1 MKNLLKKISFKAFL
15 LVTLFL
21 TLLVFEAA
29 DAQRRGGG
37 SFGGRRGGGGFG
49 GSRRNT
55 PNRTT
60 PRTTT
65 APRTTSTPR
74 TSFGGSRLSS
84 PQNYTQ
90 RYGTP
95 RRTQTVTRQNAQGQ
109 PQNYV
114 VNQYGGMGDRFMTGY
129 MMGSIPW
136 MWSMPFHPAFYYSRP
151 QEYHRP
157 DGTRE
162 VYPPTFSWGKFF
174 FTMLVIAGII
184 YVLYMVLRSR
194 KQAQMSAGSRSSF
207 S

>member
-1 MKNLLKKISFKAFL
+1 MKTLKHYSKSWKIALLIFTLMSAFVL
-15 LVTLFL
+15 ETYEV
-21 TLLVFEAA
+21 

-37 SFGGRRGGGGFG
+37 SFGR
-49 GSRRNT
+49 SRST
-55 PNRTT
+55 PSYRTT

-65 APRTTSTPR
+65 RTSPTTRQQTTQPR

-84 PQNYTQ
+84 PANYTQ

-114 VNQYGGMGDRFMTGY
+114 VHQYGGMGDRFMTGY

-157 DGTRE
+157 DGSVE
-162 VYPPTFSWGKFF
+162 LYPPTFSWGKFL

-184 YVLYMVLRSR
+184 YVLYAILRSKKR
-194 KQAQMSAGSRSSF
+194 AQMSATSRSSF